1 MMVDEKEDLCLCA
14 LNRIF
19 CYEPILGLR
28 LLDFFGTAAAVFEA
42 PGGKIGELLHARPE
56 LAAKINREALAESAR
71 EFESLESL
79 SGHFVGLSA
88 PAYPKLLLE
97 CPDRPLGLY
106 VRSETPVEDLFNSRE
121 AIAFVGTRDLS
132 SYGREW
138 CGNLVSAVAE
148 AERKPLIISGL
159 AFGIDYVAHS
169 TALTLGLPTVG
180 VMATGIDRIYP
191 SRHEILADKMVQTP
205 GCALVSCYPLG
216 TAPVA
221 TQFLSRNRI
230 IAGMSQATVL
240 VESKVKGGGL
250 ITARHAYSYDRDV
263 YALPGRVDDVRSQ
276 GCNQL
281 IRNKIA
287 EPVISREDFLDKL
300 GYKAPR
306 MRKRDVLRK
315 ASDLF
320 PDGSLE
326 LEVLREVLAER
337 GIDIRTLCDR
347 TDRPYAD
354 VIAAALSLESEGF
367 LSMDILQR
375 CSVV

>member
-1 MMVDEKEDLCLCA
+1 MEDEKETLCLCA

-19 CYEPILGLR
+19 CYEPVVGLR
-28 LLDFFGTAAAVFEA
+28 LLEYFGTAAAVFEA
-42 PGGKIGELLHARPE
+42 PSGQLGGLLHARPE
-56 LAAKINREALAESAR
+56 YAGKVHRGALAESDR
-71 EFESLESL
+71 ELESVERL
-79 SGHFVGLSA
+79 GGRFVGLHS
-88 PAYPKLLLE
+88 PAYPQLLRE

-106 VRSETPVEDLFNSRE
+106 VRSQTPAEDLFNSRE

-138 CGNLVSAVAE
+138 CGNLVSTLSETSA
-148 AERKPLIISGL
+148 KPLIVSGL
-159 AFGIDYVAHS
+159 AFGIDYVAHT
-169 TALTLGLPTVG
+169 TALTLSLPTVG

-191 SRHEILADKMVQTP
+191 SRHESLAERMVRTP

-216 TAPVA
+216 TAPLA
-221 TQFLSRNRI
+221 NQFLSRNRI
-230 IAGMSQATVL
+230 IAGMSRATVL
-240 VESKVKGGGL
+240 VESKIRGGGL

-276 GCNQL
+276 GCNRL
-281 IRNKIA
+281 IRDKIA

-300 GYKAPR
+300 GLKAPR
-306 MRKRDVLRK
+306 LRKQDVLTR
-315 ASDLF
+315 AAGLF

-326 LEVLREVLAER
+326 LAVLKAVLAER
-337 GIDIRTLCDR
+337 GIDIRTLCAR
-347 TDRPYAD
+347 TDRPYAE
-354 VIAAALSLESEGF
+354 VIAAALALESEGF

>member
-1 MMVDEKEDLCLCA
+1 MEDEKETLCLCA

-19 CYEPILGLR
+19 CYEPVVGLR
-28 LLDFFGTAAAVFEA
+28 LLEYFGTAAAVFEA
-42 PGGKIGELLHARPE
+42 PSGQLGGLLHARPE
-56 LAAKINREALAESAR
+56 YAGKIHRGALAESAR
-71 EFESLESL
+71 ELESVERL
-79 SGHFVGLSA
+79 GGRFVGLHS
-88 PAYPKLLLE
+88 PAYPQLLRE

-106 VRSETPVEDLFNSRE
+106 VRSQTPVEDLFNSRE

-138 CGNLVSAVAE
+138 CGNLVSTLSETSA
-148 AERKPLIISGL
+148 KPLIVSGL
-159 AFGIDYVAHS
+159 AFGIDYVAHT
-169 TALTLGLPTVG
+169 TALTLSLPTVG

-191 SRHEILADKMVQTP
+191 SRHESLAERMVCTP

-216 TAPVA
+216 TAPLA
-221 TQFLSRNRI
+221 NQFLSRNRI
-230 IAGMSQATVL
+230 IAGMSRATVL
-240 VESKVKGGGL
+240 VESKIRGGGL

-276 GCNQL
+276 GCNRL
-281 IRNKIA
+281 IRDKIA

-300 GYKAPR
+300 GLKAPR
-306 MRKRDVLRK
+306 LRKQDVLGK
-315 ASDLF
+315 AAGLF

-326 LEVLREVLAER
+326 LAVLKAVLAER
-337 GIDIRTLCDR
+337 GIDIRTLCAR
-347 TDRPYAD
+347 TDRPYAE
-354 VIAAALSLESEGF
+354 VIAAALALESEGF

>member
-1 MMVDEKEDLCLCA
+1 MEDEKETLCLCA

-19 CYEPILGLR
+19 CYEPVVGLR
-28 LLDFFGTAAAVFEA
+28 LLEYFGTAAAVFEA
-42 PGGKIGELLHARPE
+42 PSGQLGGLLHARPE
-56 LAAKINREALAESAR
+56 YAGKIHRGALAESAR
-71 EFESLESL
+71 ELESVERL
-79 SGHFVGLSA
+79 GGRFVGLHS
-88 PAYPKLLLE
+88 PAYPQLLRE

-106 VRSETPVEDLFNSRE
+106 IRSQTPAEDLFNSRE

-138 CGNLVSAVAE
+138 CGNLVSTLSETSA
-148 AERKPLIISGL
+148 KPLIVSGL
-159 AFGIDYVAHS
+159 AFGIDYVAHT
-169 TALTLGLPTVG
+169 TALTLSLPTVG

-191 SRHEILADKMVQTP
+191 SRHESLAERMVCTP

-216 TAPVA
+216 TAPLA
-221 TQFLSRNRI
+221 NQFLSRNRI
-230 IAGMSQATVL
+230 IAGMSRATVL
-240 VESKVKGGGL
+240 VESKIRGGGL

-276 GCNQL
+276 GCNRL
-281 IRNKIA
+281 IRDKIA

-300 GYKAPR
+300 GLKAPR
-306 MRKRDVLRK
+306 LRKQDVLGK
-315 ASDLF
+315 AAGLF

-326 LEVLREVLAER
+326 LAVLKAVLAER
-337 GIDIRTLCDR
+337 GIDIRTLCAR
-347 TDRPYAD
+347 TDRPYAE
-354 VIAAALSLESEGF
+354 VIAAALALESEGF

>member
-1 MMVDEKEDLCLCA
+1 MEDEKETLCLCA

-19 CYEPILGLR
+19 CYEPVVGLR
-28 LLDFFGTAAAVFEA
+28 LLEYFGTAAAVFEA
-42 PGGKIGELLHARPE
+42 PSGQLGGLLHARPE
-56 LAAKINREALAESAR
+56 YAGKVHRDALAESAR
-71 EFESLESL
+71 ELESVERL
-79 SGHFVGLSA
+79 GGRFVGLHS
-88 PAYPKLLLE
+88 PAYPQLLRE

-106 VRSETPVEDLFNSRE
+106 VRSQTPVEDLFNSRE

-138 CGNLVSAVAE
+138 CGNLVSTLSETSA
-148 AERKPLIISGL
+148 KPLIVSGL
-159 AFGIDYVAHS
+159 AFGIDYVAHT
-169 TALTLGLPTVG
+169 TALTLSLPTVG

-191 SRHEILADKMVQTP
+191 SRHESLAERMVCTP

-216 TAPVA
+216 TAPLA
-221 TQFLSRNRI
+221 NQFLSRNRI
-230 IAGMSQATVL
+230 IAGMSRATVL
-240 VESKVKGGGL
+240 VESKIRGGGL

-276 GCNQL
+276 GCNRL
-281 IRNKIA
+281 IRDKIA

-300 GYKAPR
+300 GLKAPR
-306 MRKRDVLRK
+306 LRKQDVLGK
-315 ASDLF
+315 AAGLF

-326 LEVLREVLAER
+326 LAVLKAVLAER
-337 GIDIRTLCDR
+337 GIDIRTLCAR
-347 TDRPYAD
+347 TDRPYAE
-354 VIAAALSLESEGF
+354 VIAAALALESEGF

>member
-1 MMVDEKEDLCLCA
+1 MEDEKETLCLCA

-19 CYEPILGLR
+19 CYEPVVGLR
-28 LLDFFGTAAAVFEA
+28 LLEYFGTAAAVFEA
-42 PGGKIGELLHARPE
+42 PSGQLGGLLHARPE
-56 LAAKINREALAESAR
+56 YAGKVHRGALAESAR
-71 EFESLESL
+71 ELESVERL
-79 SGHFVGLSA
+79 GSRFVGLHS
-88 PAYPKLLLE
+88 PAYPQLLRE

-106 VRSETPVEDLFNSRE
+106 VRSQTPTEDLFNSRE

-138 CGNLVSAVAE
+138 CGNLVSTLSETSA
-148 AERKPLIISGL
+148 KPLIVSGL
-159 AFGIDYVAHS
+159 AFGIDYVAHT
-169 TALTLGLPTVG
+169 TALTLSLPTVG

-191 SRHEILADKMVQTP
+191 SRHESLAERMVRTP

-216 TAPVA
+216 TAPLA
-221 TQFLSRNRI
+221 NQFLSRNRI
-230 IAGMSQATVL
+230 IAGMSRATVL
-240 VESKVKGGGL
+240 VESKIRGGGL

-276 GCNQL
+276 GCNRL
-281 IRNKIA
+281 IRDKIA

-300 GYKAPR
+300 GLKAPR
-306 MRKRDVLRK
+306 LRKQDVLGK
-315 ASDLF
+315 AAGLF

-326 LEVLREVLAER
+326 LAVLKAVLAER
-337 GIDIRTLCDR
+337 GIDIRTLCAR
-347 TDRPYAD
+347 TDRPYAE
-354 VIAAALSLESEGF
+354 VIAAALALESEGF

>member
-1 MMVDEKEDLCLCA
+1 MEDEKETLCLCA

-19 CYEPILGLR
+19 CYEPVVGLR
-28 LLDFFGTAAAVFEA
+28 LLEYFGTAAAVFEA
-42 PGGKIGELLHARPE
+42 PSGQLGGLLHARPE
-56 LAAKINREALAESAR
+56 YAGKVHRGALAESAR
-71 EFESLESL
+71 ELESVERL
-79 SGHFVGLSA
+79 GGRFVGLHS
-88 PAYPKLLLE
+88 PAYPQLLRE

-106 VRSETPVEDLFNSRE
+106 VRSQTPAEDLFNSRE

-138 CGNLVSAVAE
+138 CGNLVSTLSETSA
-148 AERKPLIISGL
+148 KPLIVSGL
-159 AFGIDYVAHS
+159 AFGIDYVAHT
-169 TALTLGLPTVG
+169 TALTLSLPTVG

-191 SRHEILADKMVQTP
+191 SRHESLAERMVRTP

-216 TAPVA
+216 TAPLA
-221 TQFLSRNRI
+221 NQFLSRNRI
-230 IAGMSQATVL
+230 IAGMSRATVL
-240 VESKVKGGGL
+240 IESKIRGGGL

-276 GCNQL
+276 GCNRL
-281 IRNKIA
+281 IRDKIA

-300 GYKAPR
+300 GLKAPR
-306 MRKRDVLRK
+306 LRKQDVLGK
-315 ASDLF
+315 AAGLF

-326 LEVLREVLAER
+326 LAVLKAVLAER
-337 GIDIRTLCDR
+337 GIDVRTLCAR
-347 TDRPYAD
+347 TDRPYAE
-354 VIAAALSLESEGF
+354 VIAAALALESEGF

>member
-1 MMVDEKEDLCLCA
+1 MEDEKETLCLCA

-19 CYEPILGLR
+19 CYEPVVGLR
-28 LLDFFGTAAAVFEA
+28 LLEYFGTAAAVFEA
-42 PGGKIGELLHARPE
+42 PSGQLGGLLHARPE
-56 LAAKINREALAESAR
+56 YAGKVHRGALAESAR
-71 EFESLESL
+71 ELESVERL
-79 SGHFVGLSA
+79 GGRFVGLHS
-88 PAYPKLLLE
+88 PAYPQLLRE

-106 VRSETPVEDLFNSRE
+106 VRSQTPVEDLFNSRE

-138 CGNLVSAVAE
+138 CGNLVSTLSETSA
-148 AERKPLIISGL
+148 KPLIVSGL
-159 AFGIDYVAHS
+159 AFGIDYVAHT
-169 TALTLGLPTVG
+169 TALTLSLPTVG

-191 SRHEILADKMVQTP
+191 SRHESLAERMVCTP

-216 TAPVA
+216 TAPLA
-221 TQFLSRNRI
+221 NQFLSRNRI
-230 IAGMSQATVL
+230 IAGMSRATVL
-240 VESKVKGGGL
+240 VESKIRGGGL

-276 GCNQL
+276 GCNRL
-281 IRNKIA
+281 IRDKIA

-300 GYKAPR
+300 GLKAPR
-306 MRKRDVLRK
+306 LRKQDVLGK
-315 ASDLF
+315 AAGLF

-326 LEVLREVLAER
+326 LAVLKAVLAER
-337 GIDIRTLCDR
+337 GIDIRTLCAR
-347 TDRPYAD
+347 TDRPYAE
-354 VIAAALSLESEGF
+354 VIAAALALESEGF

>member
-1 MMVDEKEDLCLCA
+1 MEDEKEKLCLCA

-19 CYEPILGLR
+19 CYEPVIGLQ
-28 LLDFFGTAAAVFEA
+28 LLDYFGTAAAVFDA
-42 PGGKIGELLHARPE
+42 PPGQVGELMHSRSE
-56 LAAKINREALAESAR
+56 LAEQINRGALAESAR
-71 EFESLESL
+71 EFEGMERIN
-79 SGHFVGLSA
+79 GHFVGLGD

-106 VRSETPVEDLFNSRE
+106 VRSETPVEDLFNSLE
-121 AIAFVGTRDLS
+121 SIAFVGTRDLS

-138 CGNLVSAVAE
+138 CGNLVSALHE
-148 AERKPLIISGL
+148 SEHKPLIVSGL
-159 AFGIDYVAHS
+159 AFGIDYVAHA

-191 SRHEILADKMVQTP
+191 TRHETLAEKMVRTP
-205 GCALVSCYPLG
+205 GCALVSCYPPG
-216 TAPVA
+216 TAPLA
-221 TQFLSRNRI
+221 NQFLSRNRI
-230 IAGMSQATVL
+230 IAGMSRATVL
-240 VESKVKGGGL
+240 VESKLKGGGL

-315 ASDLF
+315 ASDIF
-320 PDGSLE
+320 PEGTLE
-326 LEVLREVLAER
+326 LEVLRAVLAER
-337 GIDIRTLCDR
+337 GIDVRTLCDR
-347 TDRPYAD
+347 TDREYAE
-354 VIAAALSLESEGF
+354 VIAAVLSLESEGF

-375 CSVV
+375 CSVI

>member
-1 MMVDEKEDLCLCA
+1 MEDEKETLCLCA

-19 CYEPILGLR
+19 CYEPVVGLR
-28 LLDFFGTAAAVFEA
+28 LLEYFGTAAAVFEA
-42 PGGKIGELLHARPE
+42 PSGQLGGLLHARPE
-56 LAAKINREALAESAR
+56 YAGKVHRGALAESAR
-71 EFESLESL
+71 ELESVERL
-79 SGHFVGLSA
+79 GGRFVGLHS
-88 PAYPKLLLE
+88 PAYPQLLRE

-106 VRSETPVEDLFNSRE
+106 VRSQTPVEDLFNSRE

-138 CGNLVSAVAE
+138 CGNLVSTLSETSA
-148 AERKPLIISGL
+148 KPLIVSGL
-159 AFGIDYVAHS
+159 AFGIDYVAHT
-169 TALTLGLPTVG
+169 TALTLSLPTVG

-191 SRHEILADKMVQTP
+191 SRHESLAERMVRTP

-216 TAPVA
+216 TAPLA
-221 TQFLSRNRI
+221 NQFLSRNRI
-230 IAGMSQATVL
+230 IAGMSRATVL
-240 VESKVKGGGL
+240 VESKIRGGGL

-276 GCNQL
+276 GCNRL
-281 IRNKIA
+281 IRDKIA

-300 GYKAPR
+300 GLKAPR
-306 MRKRDVLRK
+306 LRKQDVLGK
-315 ASDLF
+315 AAGLF

-326 LEVLREVLAER
+326 LAVLKAVLAER
-337 GIDIRTLCDR
+337 GIDIRTLCAR
-347 TDRPYAD
+347 TDRPYAE
-354 VIAAALSLESEGF
+354 VIAAALALESEGF

>member
-1 MMVDEKEDLCLCA
+1 MEDEKEKLCLCA

-19 CYEPILGLR
+19 CYEPMLGLQ
-28 LLDFFGTAAAVFEA
+28 LLDYFGTAAAVFDA
-42 PGGKIGELLHARPE
+42 PPGQVAQLLHARPE
-56 LAAKINREALAESAR
+56 CAARIHRGALAESAR
-71 EFESLESL
+71 EFEVMKGL
-79 SGHFVGLSA
+79 SGCFIGLTD
-88 PAYPKLLLE
+88 PAYPKLLQE

-106 VRSETPVEDLFNSRE
+106 VRSETPVEDLFNDRE
-121 AIAFVGTRDLS
+121 TVAFVGTRDLS

-138 CGNLVSAVAE
+138 CGNLVSALAE
-148 AERKPLIISGL
+148 SDRKPLIVSGL

-169 TALTLGLPTVG
+169 TALTLGLPTLG

-191 SRHEILADKMVQTP
+191 SRHETLAGKMVRTP

-216 TAPVA
+216 TAPLA
-221 TQFLSRNRI
+221 NQFLSRNRI
-230 IAGMSQATVL
+230 IAGMSRATVL
-240 VESKVKGGGL
+240 VESKLRGGGL

-263 YALPGRVDDVRSQ
+263 YALPGRVDDIRSQ

-287 EPVISREDFLDKL
+287 EPVVSREDFLDKL

-320 PDGSLE
+320 PDGSPE
-326 LEVLREVLAER
+326 LDVMRAVLAER
-337 GIDIRTLCDR
+337 GIDIRSLCDR
-347 TDRPYAD
+347 TGREYAE

>member
-1 MMVDEKEDLCLCA
+1 MEDEKETLCLCA

-19 CYEPILGLR
+19 CYEPVVGLR
-28 LLDFFGTAAAVFEA
+28 LLEYFGTAAAVFEA
-42 PGGKIGELLHARPE
+42 PSGQLGGLLHARPE
-56 LAAKINREALAESAR
+56 YAGKVHRGALAESAR
-71 EFESLESL
+71 ELESVERL
-79 SGHFVGLSA
+79 GGRFVGLHS
-88 PAYPKLLLE
+88 PAYPQLLRE

-106 VRSETPVEDLFNSRE
+106 VRSQTPVEDLFNSRE

-138 CGNLVSAVAE
+138 CGNLVSTLSETSA
-148 AERKPLIISGL
+148 KPLIVSGL
-159 AFGIDYVAHS
+159 AFGIDYVAHT
-169 TALTLGLPTVG
+169 TALTLSLPTVG

-191 SRHEILADKMVQTP
+191 SRHESLAERMVQTP

-216 TAPVA
+216 TAPLA
-221 TQFLSRNRI
+221 NQFLSRNRI
-230 IAGMSQATVL
+230 IAGMSRATVL
-240 VESKVKGGGL
+240 VESKIRGGGL

-276 GCNQL
+276 GCNRL
-281 IRNKIA
+281 IRDKIA

-300 GYKAPR
+300 GLKAPR
-306 MRKRDVLRK
+306 LRKQDVLGK
-315 ASDLF
+315 AAGLF

-326 LEVLREVLAER
+326 LAVLKAVLAER
-337 GIDIRTLCDR
+337 GIDIRTLCAR
-347 TDRPYAD
+347 TDRPYAE
-354 VIAAALSLESEGF
+354 VIAAALALESEGF

>member
-1 MMVDEKEDLCLCA
+1 MEDEKETLCLCA

-19 CYEPILGLR
+19 CYEPVVGLR
-28 LLDFFGTAAAVFEA
+28 LLEYFGTAAAVFEA
-42 PGGKIGELLHARPE
+42 PSGQLGGLLHARPE
-56 LAAKINREALAESAR
+56 YAGKVHRGALAESAR
-71 EFESLESL
+71 ELESVERI
-79 SGHFVGLSA
+79 GGRFVGLHSQ
-88 PAYPKLLLE
+88 AYPQLLRE

-106 VRSETPVEDLFNSRE
+106 VRSQTPAEDLFNSRE

-138 CGNLVSAVAE
+138 CGNLVSTLSETSA
-148 AERKPLIISGL
+148 KPLIVSGL
-159 AFGIDYVAHS
+159 AFGIDYVAHT
-169 TALTLGLPTVG
+169 TALTLSLPTVG

-191 SRHEILADKMVQTP
+191 SRHESLAERMVCTP

-216 TAPVA
+216 TAPLA
-221 TQFLSRNRI
+221 NQFLSRNRI
-230 IAGMSQATVL
+230 IAGMSRATVL
-240 VESKVKGGGL
+240 VESKIRGGGL

-276 GCNQL
+276 GCNRL
-281 IRNKIA
+281 IRDKIA

-300 GYKAPR
+300 GLKAPR
-306 MRKRDVLRK
+306 LRKQDVLGK
-315 ASDLF
+315 AAGLF

-326 LEVLREVLAER
+326 LAVLKAVLAER
-337 GIDIRTLCDR
+337 GIDIRTLCAR
-347 TDRPYAD
+347 TDRPYAE
-354 VIAAALSLESEGF
+354 VIAAALALESEGF

>member
-1 MMVDEKEDLCLCA
+1 MEDEKETLCLCA

-19 CYEPILGLR
+19 CYEPVVGLR
-28 LLDFFGTAAAVFEA
+28 LLEYFGTAAAVFEA
-42 PGGKIGELLHARPE
+42 PSGQLGGLLHARPE
-56 LAAKINREALAESAR
+56 YAGKVHRGVLAESAR
-71 EFESLESL
+71 ELESVERL
-79 SGHFVGLSA
+79 GGRFVGLHS
-88 PAYPKLLLE
+88 PAYPQLLRE

-106 VRSETPVEDLFNSRE
+106 VRSQTPAEDLFNSRE

-138 CGNLVSAVAE
+138 CGNLVSTLSETSA
-148 AERKPLIISGL
+148 KPLIVSGL
-159 AFGIDYVAHS
+159 AFGIDYVAHT
-169 TALTLGLPTVG
+169 TALTLSLPTVG

-191 SRHEILADKMVQTP
+191 SRHEFLAERMVCTP

-216 TAPVA
+216 TAPLA
-221 TQFLSRNRI
+221 NQFLSRNRI
-230 IAGMSQATVL
+230 IAGMSRATVL
-240 VESKVKGGGL
+240 VESKIRGGGL

-276 GCNQL
+276 GCNRL
-281 IRNKIA
+281 IRDKIA

-300 GYKAPR
+300 GLKAPR
-306 MRKRDVLRK
+306 LRKQDVLGK
-315 ASDLF
+315 AAGLF

-326 LEVLREVLAER
+326 LAVLKAVLAER
-337 GIDIRTLCDR
+337 GIDIRTLCAR
-347 TDRPYAD
+347 TDRPYAE
-354 VIAAALSLESEGF
+354 VIAAALALESEGF

>member
-1 MMVDEKEDLCLCA
+1 MEDEKETLCLCA

-19 CYEPILGLR
+19 CYEPVVGLR
-28 LLDFFGTAAAVFEA
+28 LLEYFGTAAAVFEA
-42 PGGKIGELLHARPE
+42 PSGQLGGLLHARPE
-56 LAAKINREALAESAR
+56 YAGKVHRGALAESAR
-71 EFESLESL
+71 ELESVERL
-79 SGHFVGLSA
+79 GGRFVGLHS
-88 PAYPKLLLE
+88 PAYPQLLRE

-106 VRSETPVEDLFNSRE
+106 VRSQTPVEDLFNRRE

-138 CGNLVSAVAE
+138 CGNLVSTLSETSA
-148 AERKPLIISGL
+148 KPLIVSGL
-159 AFGIDYVAHS
+159 AFGIDYVAHT
-169 TALTLGLPTVG
+169 TALTLSLPTVG

-191 SRHEILADKMVQTP
+191 SRHESLAERMVRTP

-216 TAPVA
+216 TAPLA
-221 TQFLSRNRI
+221 NQFLSRNRI
-230 IAGMSQATVL
+230 IAGMSRATVL
-240 VESKVKGGGL
+240 VESKIRGGGL

-276 GCNQL
+276 GCNRL
-281 IRNKIA
+281 IRDKIA

-300 GYKAPR
+300 GLKAPR
-306 MRKRDVLRK
+306 LRKQDVLGK
-315 ASDLF
+315 AAGLF

-326 LEVLREVLAER
+326 LAVLKAVLAER
-337 GIDIRTLCDR
+337 GIDIRTLCAR
-347 TDRPYAD
+347 TDRPYAE
-354 VIAAALSLESEGF
+354 VIAAALALESEGF

>member
-1 MMVDEKEDLCLCA
+1 MEDEKETLCLCA

-19 CYEPILGLR
+19 CYEPVVGLR
-28 LLDFFGTAAAVFEA
+28 LLEYFGTAAAVFEA
-42 PGGKIGELLHARPE
+42 PSGQLGGLLHARPE
-56 LAAKINREALAESAR
+56 YAGKVHRGALAESAR
-71 EFESLESL
+71 ELESVERL
-79 SGHFVGLSA
+79 GGRFVGLHS
-88 PAYPKLLLE
+88 PAYPQLLRE

-106 VRSETPVEDLFNSRE
+106 VRSQTPAEDLFNSRE

-138 CGNLVSAVAE
+138 CGNLVSTLSETSA
-148 AERKPLIISGL
+148 KPLIVSGL
-159 AFGIDYVAHS
+159 AFGIDYVAHT
-169 TALTLGLPTVG
+169 TALTLSLPTVG

-191 SRHEILADKMVQTP
+191 SRHESLAERMVRTP

-216 TAPVA
+216 TAPLA
-221 TQFLSRNRI
+221 NQFLSRNRI
-230 IAGMSQATVL
+230 IAGMSRATVL
-240 VESKVKGGGL
+240 VESKIRGGGL

-276 GCNQL
+276 GCNRL
-281 IRNKIA
+281 IRDKIA

-300 GYKAPR
+300 GLKAPR
-306 MRKRDVLRK
+306 LRKQDVLGK
-315 ASDLF
+315 AAGLF

-326 LEVLREVLAER
+326 LAVLKAVLAER
-337 GIDIRTLCDR
+337 GIDIRTLCAR
-347 TDRPYAD
+347 ADRPYAE
-354 VIAAALSLESEGF
+354 VIAAALALESEGF

>member
-1 MMVDEKEDLCLCA
+1 MEDEKETLCLCA
-14 LNRIF
+14 LNKLF
-19 CYEPILGLR
+19 CYEPVIGLR
-28 LLDFFGTAAAVFEA
+28 LLDYFGTAAAIFEA
-42 PGGKIGELLHARPE
+42 PPGQIGELMAGRSE
-56 LAAKINREALAESAR
+56 LAAKICRESLTEAAR
-71 EFESLESL
+71 ELERTRDL
-79 SGHFVGLSA
+79 GGRFVGLHS
-88 PAYPKLLLE
+88 PAYPKLLQE

-106 VRSETPVEDLFNSRE
+106 VRSETPAEDLFNSRE

-138 CGNLVSAVAE
+138 CGNLVSALFE
-148 AERKPLIISGL
+148 SDRKPLIVSGL

-169 TALTLGLPTVG
+169 TALTLSLPTVG

-191 SRHEILADKMVQTP
+191 SRHETLADRMVRTP

-216 TAPVA
+216 TAPLA
-221 TQFLSRNRI
+221 NQFLSRNRI
-230 IAGMSQATVL
+230 IAGMSRATVL
-240 VESKVKGGGL
+240 VESKLKGGGL

-300 GYKAPR
+300 GYRAPR
-306 MRKRDVLRK
+306 LRKRDVLRK
-315 ASDLF
+315 ASDIF

-326 LEVLREVLAER
+326 LEVLRAVLAER
-337 GIDIRTLCDR
+337 GIDIRALCDR
-347 TDRPYAD
+347 TEREYAE

>member
-1 MMVDEKEDLCLCA
+1 MEDERELLCLCA
-14 LNRIF
+14 LNKLF
-19 CYEPILGLR
+19 CYEPVVGLR
-28 LLDFFGTAAAVFEA
+28 LLDYFGTAAAVFEA
-42 PGGKIGELLHARPE
+42 PAGQLGELMAGRAE
-56 LAAKINREALAESAR
+56 LAAKIGREALAEAAR
-71 EFESLESL
+71 ELERTRSLN
-79 SGHFVGLSA
+79 GRFVGLHS
-88 PAYPKLLLE
+88 PAYPRLLRE

-106 VRSETPVEDLFNSRE
+106 VRSETPVEDLFNSLE

-138 CGNLVSAVAE
+138 CGNLVSALAE
-148 AERKPLIISGL
+148 SDRKPLIVSGL

-169 TALTLGLPTVG
+169 TALTLGLPTAG

-191 SRHEILADKMVQTP
+191 SRHEALATKMIHTP

-216 TAPVA
+216 TAPLA
-221 TQFLSRNRI
+221 NQFLSRNRI

-240 VESKVKGGGL
+240 VESKLKGGGL

-306 MRKRDVLRK
+306 LRKRDVLRK

-320 PDGSLE
+320 PEESPEFD
-326 LEVLREVLAER
+326 VLRAVLAER
-337 GIDIRTLCDR
+337 GIDIRTLCER
-347 TDRPYAD
+347 TGREYAE
-354 VIAAALSLESEGF
+354 VIAAALTLESEGF

>member
-1 MMVDEKEDLCLCA
+1 MEDERELLCLCA

-19 CYEPILGLR
+19 CYEPVLGLR
-28 LLDFFGTAAAVFEA
+28 LLDYFGTAAAVFEA
-42 PGGKIGELLHARPE
+42 PAGQVGELLSARPG
-56 LAAKINREALAESAR
+56 LAGQIRREALADSVR
-71 EFESLESL
+71 EFETMKRID
-79 SGHFVGLSA
+79 GHFVGLHS
-88 PAYPKLLLE
+88 PAYPRLLRE

-106 VRSETPVEDLFNSRE
+106 VRSETPVEDLFNSLE

-138 CGNLVSAVAE
+138 CGNLVSALSE
-148 AERKPLIISGL
+148 SDRKPLIVSGL

-169 TALTLGLPTVG
+169 TALTLGLPTAG

-191 SRHEILADKMVQTP
+191 SRHEALATKMIHTP

-216 TAPVA
+216 TAPLA
-221 TQFLSRNRI
+221 NQFLSRNRI

-240 VESKVKGGGL
+240 VESKLKGGGL

-306 MRKRDVLRK
+306 LRKRDVLRK

-320 PDGSLE
+320 PEESPEFD
-326 LEVLREVLAER
+326 VLRAVLAER
-337 GIDIRTLCDR
+337 GIDIRTLCER
-347 TDRPYAD
+347 TGREYAE
-354 VIAAALSLESEGF
+354 VIAAALTLESEGF

>member
-1 MMVDEKEDLCLCA
+1 MEDEKETLCLCA

-19 CYEPILGLR
+19 CYEPVVGLR
-28 LLDFFGTAAAVFEA
+28 LLEYFGTAAAVFEA
-42 PGGKIGELLHARPE
+42 PSGQLGGLLHARPE
-56 LAAKINREALAESAR
+56 YAGKIHRGALAESAR
-71 EFESLESL
+71 ELESVERL
-79 SGHFVGLSA
+79 GGRFVGLHS
-88 PAYPKLLLE
+88 PAYPQLLRE

-106 VRSETPVEDLFNSRE
+106 VRSQTPVEDLFNSRE

-138 CGNLVSAVAE
+138 CGNLVSTLSETSA
-148 AERKPLIISGL
+148 KPLIVSGL
-159 AFGIDYVAHS
+159 AFGIDYVAHT
-169 TALTLGLPTVG
+169 TALTLSLLTVG

-191 SRHEILADKMVQTP
+191 SRHESLAERMVCTP

-216 TAPVA
+216 TAPLA
-221 TQFLSRNRI
+221 NQFLSRNRI
-230 IAGMSQATVL
+230 IAGMSRATVL
-240 VESKVKGGGL
+240 VESKIRGGGL

-276 GCNQL
+276 GCNRL
-281 IRNKIA
+281 IRDKIA

-300 GYKAPR
+300 GLKAPR
-306 MRKRDVLRK
+306 MRKQDVLGK
-315 ASDLF
+315 AAGLF

-326 LEVLREVLAER
+326 LAVLKAVLAER
-337 GIDIRTLCDR
+337 GIDIRTLCAR
-347 TDRPYAD
+347 TDRPYAE
-354 VIAAALSLESEGF
+354 VIAAALALESEGF

>member
-1 MMVDEKEDLCLCA
+1 MEDEKDKLCLCA

-19 CYEPILGLR
+19 CYEPTLGLQ
-28 LLDFFGTAAAVFEA
+28 LLDYFGTAAAVFEA
-42 PGGKIGELLHARPE
+42 PPGQVGELLHARQE
-56 LAAKINREALAESAR
+56 LAGKINRDALTETAR
-71 EFESLESL
+71 EFEGMKTI
-79 SGHFVGLSA
+79 SGHFVGLND
-88 PAYPKLLLE
+88 PAYPKLLQE

-138 CGNLVSAVAE
+138 CGNLVSALAE
-148 AERKPLIISGL
+148 SDRKPLIVSGL
-159 AFGIDYVAHS
+159 AFGIDYVAHA

-191 SRHEILADKMVQTP
+191 SRHESIADKMVRTP
-205 GCALVSCYPLG
+205 GCALVSCYPPG

-230 IAGMSQATVL
+230 IAGMSRATVL
-240 VESKVKGGGL
+240 VESKIKGGGL

-315 ASDLF
+315 ASDIF
-320 PDGSLE
+320 PEGTLE
-326 LEVLREVLAER
+326 LDVLKAVLAER

>member
-1 MMVDEKEDLCLCA
+1 MEDEKETLCLCA

-19 CYEPILGLR
+19 CYEPVVGLR
-28 LLDFFGTAAAVFEA
+28 LLEYFGTAAAVFEA
-42 PGGKIGELLHARPE
+42 PSGQLGGLLHARPE
-56 LAAKINREALAESAR
+56 YAGKVHRGALAESAR
-71 EFESLESL
+71 ELESVERI
-79 SGHFVGLSA
+79 GGRFVGLHSQ
-88 PAYPKLLLE
+88 AYPQLLRE

-106 VRSETPVEDLFNSRE
+106 VRSQTPAEDLFNSRE

-138 CGNLVSAVAE
+138 CGNLVSTLSETSV
-148 AERKPLIISGL
+148 KPLIVSGL
-159 AFGIDYVAHS
+159 AFGIDYVAHT
-169 TALTLGLPTVG
+169 TALTLSLPTVG

-191 SRHEILADKMVQTP
+191 SRHESLAERMVCTP

-216 TAPVA
+216 TAPLA
-221 TQFLSRNRI
+221 NQFLSRNRI
-230 IAGMSQATVL
+230 IAGMSRATVL
-240 VESKVKGGGL
+240 VESKIRGGGL

-276 GCNQL
+276 GCNRL
-281 IRNKIA
+281 IRDKIA

-300 GYKAPR
+300 GLKAPR
-306 MRKRDVLRK
+306 LRKQDVLGK
-315 ASDLF
+315 AAGLF

-326 LEVLREVLAER
+326 LAVLKAVLAER
-337 GIDIRTLCDR
+337 GIDIRTLCAR
-347 TDRPYAD
+347 TDRPYAE
-354 VIAAALSLESEGF
+354 VIAAALALESEGF

>member
-1 MMVDEKEDLCLCA
+1 MEDEKETLCLCA

-19 CYEPILGLR
+19 CYEPVVGLR
-28 LLDFFGTAAAVFEA
+28 LLEYFGTAAAVFEA
-42 PGGKIGELLHARPE
+42 PSGQLGGLLHARPE
-56 LAAKINREALAESAR
+56 YAGKVHRGALAESAR
-71 EFESLESL
+71 ELESVERL
-79 SGHFVGLSA
+79 GGRFVGLHS
-88 PAYPKLLLE
+88 PAYPQLLRE

-106 VRSETPVEDLFNSRE
+106 VRSQTPAEDLFNRRE

-138 CGNLVSAVAE
+138 CGNLVSTLSETSA
-148 AERKPLIISGL
+148 KPLIVSGL
-159 AFGIDYVAHS
+159 AFGIDYVAHT
-169 TALTLGLPTVG
+169 TALTLSLPTVG

-191 SRHEILADKMVQTP
+191 SRHESLAERMVRTP

-216 TAPVA
+216 TAPLA
-221 TQFLSRNRI
+221 NQFLSRNRI
-230 IAGMSQATVL
+230 IAGMSRATVL
-240 VESKVKGGGL
+240 VESKIRGGGL

-276 GCNQL
+276 GCNRL
-281 IRNKIA
+281 IRDKIA

-300 GYKAPR
+300 GLKAPR
-306 MRKRDVLRK
+306 LRKQDVLGK
-315 ASDLF
+315 AAGLF

-326 LEVLREVLAER
+326 LAVLKAVLAER
-337 GIDIRTLCDR
+337 GIDIRTLCAR
-347 TDRPYAD
+347 TDRPYAE
-354 VIAAALSLESEGF
+354 VIAAALALESEGF

>member
-1 MMVDEKEDLCLCA
+1 MEDEKERLCLCA

-19 CYEPILGLR
+19 CYEPVVGLR
-28 LLDFFGTAAAVFEA
+28 LLEYFGTAAAVFEA
-42 PGGKIGELLHARPE
+42 PSGQLGGLLHARPE
-56 LAAKINREALAESAR
+56 YAGKIHRSALAESAR
-71 EFESLESL
+71 ELESVERL
-79 SGHFVGLSA
+79 GGRFVGLHS
-88 PAYPKLLLE
+88 PAYPQLLRE

-106 VRSETPVEDLFNSRE
+106 VRSQTPVEDLFNSRE

-138 CGNLVSAVAE
+138 CGNLVSTLSETSA
-148 AERKPLIISGL
+148 KPLIVSGL
-159 AFGIDYVAHS
+159 AFGIDYVAHT
-169 TALTLGLPTVG
+169 TALTLSLPTVG

-191 SRHEILADKMVQTP
+191 SRHESLAERMVRTP

-216 TAPVA
+216 TAPLA
-221 TQFLSRNRI
+221 NQFLSRNRI
-230 IAGMSQATVL
+230 IAGMSRATVL
-240 VESKVKGGGL
+240 VESKIRGGGL

-276 GCNQL
+276 GCNRL
-281 IRNKIA
+281 IRDKIA

-300 GYKAPR
+300 GLKAPR
-306 MRKRDVLRK
+306 LRKQDVLGK
-315 ASDLF
+315 AAGLF

-326 LEVLREVLAER
+326 LAVLKAVLAER
-337 GIDIRTLCDR
+337 GIDIRTLCAR
-347 TDRPYAD
+347 TDRPYAE
-354 VIAAALSLESEGF
+354 VIAAALALESEGF

>member
-1 MMVDEKEDLCLCA
+1 MEDEKEKLCLCA

-19 CYEPILGLR
+19 CYEPILGLQ
-28 LLDFFGTAAAVFEA
+28 LLDYFGTAAAVFDA
-42 PGGKIGELLHARPE
+42 PPGQIAELLHARPE
-56 LAAKINREALAESAR
+56 YAERIQRRELAESAR
-71 EFESLESL
+71 EFEVMKGL
-79 SGHFVGLSA
+79 SGHFVGLSD

-138 CGNLVSAVAE
+138 CGNLVSALSE
-148 AERKPLIISGL
+148 SDRKPLIISGL

-191 SRHEILADKMVQTP
+191 ARHESIADRMVRTP

-216 TAPVA
+216 AAPVA
-221 TQFLSRNRI
+221 SQFVSRNRI
-230 IAGMSQATVL
+230 IAGMSHATVL
-240 VESKVKGGGL
+240 VESKIRGGGL

-306 MRKRDVLRK
+306 MPKRDVLRK
-315 ASDLF
+315 ASDIF

-326 LEVLREVLAER
+326 LDVLKAVLAER

-347 TDRPYAD
+347 TDHPYAD

>member
-1 MMVDEKEDLCLCA
+1 MEDEKETLCLCA

-19 CYEPILGLR
+19 CYEPVVGLR
-28 LLDFFGTAAAVFEA
+28 LLEYFGTAAAVFEA
-42 PGGKIGELLHARPE
+42 PSGQLGGLLHARPE
-56 LAAKINREALAESAR
+56 YAGKIHRGALAESAR
-71 EFESLESL
+71 ELESVERL
-79 SGHFVGLSA
+79 GGRFVGLHS
-88 PAYPKLLLE
+88 PAYPQLLRE

-106 VRSETPVEDLFNSRE
+106 VRSQTPVEDLFNSRE

-138 CGNLVSAVAE
+138 CGNLVSTLSETSA
-148 AERKPLIISGL
+148 KPLIVSGL
-159 AFGIDYVAHS
+159 AFGIDYVAHT
-169 TALTLGLPTVG
+169 TALTLSLPTVG

-191 SRHEILADKMVQTP
+191 SRHESLAERMVRTP

-216 TAPVA
+216 TAPLA
-221 TQFLSRNRI
+221 NQFLSRNRI
-230 IAGMSQATVL
+230 IAGMSRATVL
-240 VESKVKGGGL
+240 VESKIRGGGL

-276 GCNQL
+276 GCNRL
-281 IRNKIA
+281 IRDKIA

-300 GYKAPR
+300 GLKAPR
-306 MRKRDVLRK
+306 LRKQDVLGK
-315 ASDLF
+315 AAGLF

-326 LEVLREVLAER
+326 LAVLKAVLAER
-337 GIDIRTLCDR
+337 GIDIRTLCAR
-347 TDRPYAD
+347 TDRPYAE
-354 VIAAALSLESEGF
+354 VIAAALALESEGF

>member
-1 MMVDEKEDLCLCA
+1 MEDEKETLCLCA

-19 CYEPILGLR
+19 CYEPVVGLR
-28 LLDFFGTAAAVFEA
+28 LLEYFGTAAAVFEA
-42 PGGKIGELLHARPE
+42 PSGQLGGLLHARPE
-56 LAAKINREALAESAR
+56 YAGKVHRGALAESAR
-71 EFESLESL
+71 ELESVERL
-79 SGHFVGLSA
+79 GGRFVGLHS
-88 PAYPKLLLE
+88 PAYPQLLRE

-106 VRSETPVEDLFNSRE
+106 VRSQTPVEDLFNSRE

-138 CGNLVSAVAE
+138 CGNLVSTLSETSA
-148 AERKPLIISGL
+148 KPLIVSGL
-159 AFGIDYVAHS
+159 AFGIDYVAHT
-169 TALTLGLPTVG
+169 TALTLSLPTVG

-191 SRHEILADKMVQTP
+191 SRHESLAERMVRTP

-216 TAPVA
+216 TAPLA
-221 TQFLSRNRI
+221 NQFLSRNRI
-230 IAGMSQATVL
+230 IAGMSRATVL
-240 VESKVKGGGL
+240 VESKIRGGGL

-276 GCNQL
+276 GCNRL
-281 IRNKIA
+281 IRDKIA

-300 GYKAPR
+300 GLKAPR
-306 MRKRDVLRK
+306 LRKQDVLGK
-315 ASDLF
+315 AAGLF

-326 LEVLREVLAER
+326 LAVLKAVLAER
-337 GIDIRTLCDR
+337 GIDIRTLCAR
-347 TDRPYAD
+347 TDRPYAE
-354 VIAAALSLESEGF
+354 VIAATLALESEGF

>member
-1 MMVDEKEDLCLCA
+1 MEDEKETLCLCA

-19 CYEPILGLR
+19 CYEPVVGLR
-28 LLDFFGTAAAVFEA
+28 LLEYFGTAAAVFEA
-42 PGGKIGELLHARPE
+42 PSGQLGGLLHARPE
-56 LAAKINREALAESAR
+56 YAGKIHRGALAESAR
-71 EFESLESL
+71 ELESVERL
-79 SGHFVGLSA
+79 GGRFVGLHSQ
-88 PAYPKLLLE
+88 AYPQLLRE

-106 VRSETPVEDLFNSRE
+106 VRSQTPAEDLFNSRE

-138 CGNLVSAVAE
+138 CGNLVSTLSETSA
-148 AERKPLIISGL
+148 KPLIVSGL
-159 AFGIDYVAHS
+159 AFGIDYVAHT
-169 TALTLGLPTVG
+169 TALTLSLPTVG

-191 SRHEILADKMVQTP
+191 SRHESLAERMVCTP

-216 TAPVA
+216 TAPLA
-221 TQFLSRNRI
+221 NQFLSRNRI
-230 IAGMSQATVL
+230 IAGMSRATVL
-240 VESKVKGGGL
+240 VESKIRGGGL

-276 GCNQL
+276 GCNRL
-281 IRNKIA
+281 IRDKIA

-300 GYKAPR
+300 GLKAPR
-306 MRKRDVLRK
+306 LRKQDVLGK
-315 ASDLF
+315 AAGLF

-326 LEVLREVLAER
+326 LAVLKAVLAER
-337 GIDIRTLCDR
+337 GIDIRTLCAR
-347 TDRPYAD
+347 TDRPYAE
-354 VIAAALSLESEGF
+354 VIAAALALESEGF

>member
-1 MMVDEKEDLCLCA
+1 MEDEKETLCLCA

-19 CYEPILGLR
+19 CYEPVVGLR
-28 LLDFFGTAAAVFEA
+28 LLEYFGTAAAVFEA
-42 PGGKIGELLHARPE
+42 PSGQLGGLLHTRPEYAGKIHRG
-56 LAAKINREALAESAR
+56 ALAESAR
-71 EFESLESL
+71 ELESVERL
-79 SGHFVGLSA
+79 GGRFVGLHS
-88 PAYPKLLLE
+88 PAYPQLLRE

-106 VRSETPVEDLFNSRE
+106 VRSQTPAEDLFNSRE

-138 CGNLVSAVAE
+138 CGNLVSTLYETSA
-148 AERKPLIISGL
+148 KPLIVSGL
-159 AFGIDYVAHS
+159 AFGIDYVAHT
-169 TALTLGLPTVG
+169 TALTLSLPTVG

-191 SRHEILADKMVQTP
+191 SRHESLAERMVRTP

-216 TAPVA
+216 TAPLA
-221 TQFLSRNRI
+221 NQFLSRNRI
-230 IAGMSQATVL
+230 IAGMSRATVL
-240 VESKVKGGGL
+240 VESKIRGGGL

-276 GCNQL
+276 GCNRL
-281 IRNKIA
+281 IRDKIA

-300 GYKAPR
+300 GLKAPR
-306 MRKRDVLRK
+306 LRKQDVLGK
-315 ASDLF
+315 AAGLF

-326 LEVLREVLAER
+326 LAVLKAVLAER
-337 GIDIRTLCDR
+337 GIDIRTLCAR
-347 TDRPYAD
+347 TDRPYAEI
-354 VIAAALSLESEGF
+354 IAAALALESEGF

>member
-1 MMVDEKEDLCLCA
+1 MEDEKETLCLCA

-19 CYEPILGLR
+19 CYEPVVGLR
-28 LLDFFGTAAAVFEA
+28 LLEYFGTAAAVFEA
-42 PGGKIGELLHARPE
+42 PSGQLGGLLHARPE
-56 LAAKINREALAESAR
+56 YAGKVHRDALAESAR
-71 EFESLESL
+71 ELESVERL
-79 SGHFVGLSA
+79 GGRFVGLHS
-88 PAYPKLLLE
+88 PAYPQLLRE

-106 VRSETPVEDLFNSRE
+106 VRSQTPVEDLFNSRE

-138 CGNLVSAVAE
+138 CGNLVSTLSETSA
-148 AERKPLIISGL
+148 KPLIVSGL
-159 AFGIDYVAHS
+159 AFGIDYVAHT
-169 TALTLGLPTVG
+169 TALTLSLPTVG

-191 SRHEILADKMVQTP
+191 SRHESLAERMVCTP

-216 TAPVA
+216 TAPLA
-221 TQFLSRNRI
+221 NQFLSRNRI
-230 IAGMSQATVL
+230 IAGMSRATVL
-240 VESKVKGGGL
+240 VESKIRGGGL

-276 GCNQL
+276 GCNRL
-281 IRNKIA
+281 IRDKIA

-300 GYKAPR
+300 GLKAPR
-306 MRKRDVLRK
+306 LRKQDVLGK
-315 ASDLF
+315 AAGLF

-326 LEVLREVLAER
+326 LAVLKAVLAER
-337 GIDIRTLCDR
+337 GIDIRTLCAR
-347 TDRPYAD
+347 TDRPYAEI
-354 VIAAALSLESEGF
+354 IAAALALESEGF

>member
-1 MMVDEKEDLCLCA
+1 MEDEKETLCLCA

-19 CYEPILGLR
+19 CYEPVVGLR
-28 LLDFFGTAAAVFEA
+28 LLEYFGTAAAVFEA
-42 PGGKIGELLHARPE
+42 PSGQLGGLLHARPE
-56 LAAKINREALAESAR
+56 YAGKIHRGALAESAR
-71 EFESLESL
+71 ELESVERL
-79 SGHFVGLSA
+79 GGRFVGLHS
-88 PAYPKLLLE
+88 PAYPQLLRE

-106 VRSETPVEDLFNSRE
+106 VRSQTPAEDLFNSRE

-138 CGNLVSAVAE
+138 CGNLVSTLSETSA
-148 AERKPLIISGL
+148 KPLIVSGL
-159 AFGIDYVAHS
+159 AFGIDYVAHT
-169 TALTLGLPTVG
+169 TALTLSLPTVG

-191 SRHEILADKMVQTP
+191 SRHESLAERMVRTP

-216 TAPVA
+216 TAPLA
-221 TQFLSRNRI
+221 NQFLSRNRI
-230 IAGMSQATVL
+230 IAGMSRATVL
-240 VESKVKGGGL
+240 VESKIRGGGL

-276 GCNQL
+276 GCNRL
-281 IRNKIA
+281 IRDKIA

-300 GYKAPR
+300 GLKAPR
-306 MRKRDVLRK
+306 LRKQDVLGK
-315 ASDLF
+315 AAGLF

-326 LEVLREVLAER
+326 LAVLKAVLAER
-337 GIDIRTLCDR
+337 GIDIRTLCAR
-347 TDRPYAD
+347 TDRPYAEI
-354 VIAAALSLESEGF
+354 IAAALALESEGF

>member
-1 MMVDEKEDLCLCA
+1 MEDEKETLCLCA

-19 CYEPILGLR
+19 CYEPVVGLR
-28 LLDFFGTAAAVFEA
+28 LLEYFGTAAAVFEA
-42 PGGKIGELLHARPE
+42 PSGQLGGLLHARPE
-56 LAAKINREALAESAR
+56 YAGKVHRGALAESAR
-71 EFESLESL
+71 ELESVERL
-79 SGHFVGLSA
+79 GGRFVGLHS
-88 PAYPKLLLE
+88 PAYPQLLRE

-106 VRSETPVEDLFNSRE
+106 VRSQTPVEDLFNSRE

-138 CGNLVSAVAE
+138 CGNLVSTLSETSA
-148 AERKPLIISGL
+148 KPLIVSGL
-159 AFGIDYVAHS
+159 AFGIDYVAHT
-169 TALTLGLPTVG
+169 TALTLSLPTVG

-191 SRHEILADKMVQTP
+191 SRHESLAERMVCTP

-216 TAPVA
+216 TAPLA
-221 TQFLSRNRI
+221 NQFLSRNRI
-230 IAGMSQATVL
+230 IAGMSRATVL
-240 VESKVKGGGL
+240 VESKIRGGGL

-276 GCNQL
+276 GCNRL
-281 IRNKIA
+281 IRDKIA

-300 GYKAPR
+300 GLKAPR
-306 MRKRDVLRK
+306 LRKQDVLTR
-315 ASDLF
+315 AAGLF

-326 LEVLREVLAER
+326 LAVLKAVLAER
-337 GIDIRTLCDR
+337 GIDIRTLCAR
-347 TDRPYAD
+347 TDRPYAE
-354 VIAAALSLESEGF
+354 VIAAALALESEGF